1 MGSSDILHI
10 AIRLKQKM
18 KKTIILC
25 LFLLVCFHTQGQSTD
40 MTDTKYGLIASLRA
54 KEGKAEELGKIL
66 LKASEMVSKSKGS
79 ISYVVSLDAEDNSLL
94 WITEVWETKADH
106 DASLKNPDVRAL
118 IGTAMPLLDGP
129 PQKGKELKVL
139 GGLGSD

>member
-1 MGSSDILHI
+1 
-10 AIRLKQKM
+10 
-18 KKTIILC
+18 
-25 LFLLVCFHTQGQSTD
+25 

-66 LKASEMVSKSKGS
+66 LRASEMVSKAKGC

-118 IGTAMPLLDGP
+118 IGTAIPLLDGS